1 MRLIPGDELTTAM
14 REQVLRAFVHRHLS
28 GLSDD
33 DWLQGHAF
41 WFTAKGRL
49 ARTRNRQFAQPYY
62 RAAWP
67 FTTAPPVLLEI

>member
-14 REQVLRAFVHRHLS
+14 RQQVLRAYVHRHLS

-41 WFTAKGRL
+41 WFTARDRL
-49 ARTRNRQFAQPYY
+49 ARNRHFAEPYY
-62 RAAWP
+62 RDAWP
-67 FTTAPPVLLEI
+67 FKTAPPVLLEI